1 MSLRG
6 ILLALWIFPSLPIC
20 LFRPFYGIILWTI
33 ISFTSVQWY
42 TFSAYSLPWAM
53 VVAIPTIVGSFLFG
67 RGWRNVLSV
76 QGSLMVVLWMWF
88 TVTTL
93 TAVDTPI
100 LADNAEWTWFRW
112 GFVTKVILMTIIAV
126 AVIDSF
132 ERLQTLVRVIAVC
145 FGIFVV
151 KCLPFLI
158 FQGGEDRVYGP
169 EKSMIADNNDFGLA
183 LNMTVPIF
191 FFLAQSETRPW
202 VKRLFWFLTV
212 ATVPAIFFTYS
223 RGALVGLVAITG
235 VMFLQL
241 KRRGILVPLFLVA
254 VSIAVLMAPD
264 KWKSRMDPTRQD
276 AMDGSAYSRI
286 NAWTFSWRLA
296 LDYPVTGGGF
306 DTFTKELF
314 VRYAPVARDVHGPHS
329 IYFGVLAEHGFPGLA
344 LYLTFVTSVLV
355 ALRRLVRWARMRGDD
370 LVANYA
376 NMFFIS
382 LVGFMI
388 SGFFLGRQYF
398 DYMFTIVAC
407 VIVLKSAA
415 TARWAAQ
422 DREDE
427 PPPEEGTDITTDVP
441 ASADGEAVAQW

>member
-1 MSLRG
+1 MPVRG
-6 ILLALWIFPSLPIC
+6 ILLALWIFPSLPLCI
-20 LFRPFYGIILWTI
+20 FRPFYGIVLWTI

-42 TFSAYSLPWAM
+42 TYSAYELPWAQL
-53 VVAIPTIVGSFLFG
+53 VAAPTIIGALVFG
-67 RGWRNVLSV
+67 RGWRNFLST
-76 QGSLMVVLWMWF
+76 QGMLMVLLWIWF

-100 LADNAEWTWFRW
+100 LSDNAEWTWYRW
-112 GFVTKVILMTIIAV
+112 GFVTKIMLMTVIAIAV
-126 AVIDSF
+126 LDSF
-132 ERLQTLVRVIAVC
+132 ERLRNLVLVIAGC

-158 FQGGEDRVYGP
+158 SQGGEDRVYGP

-183 LNMTVPIF
+183 LNMTMPLF
-191 FFLAQSETRPW
+191 FYLAQSETRPW
-202 VKRLFWFLTV
+202 AKRLFYFLTV

-223 RGALVGLVAITG
+223 RGALVGLVAVTG

-241 KRRGILVPLFLVA
+241 KQRRFLVPIFLVA
-254 VSIAVLMAPD
+254 VSVAVLMAPD
-264 KWKSRMDPTRQD
+264 KWKDRMDPTRQD

-296 LDYPVTGGGF
+296 CDYPVTGGGF

-314 VRYAPVARDVHGPHS
+314 LRYAPTPGDVHGPHS
-329 IYFGVLAEHGFPGLA
+329 IYFGVLAEHGFAGLA
-344 LYLTFVTSVLV
+344 LYVTFVLSCLV
-355 ALRRLVRWARMRGDD
+355 SLRRILRFARARGDD

-376 NMFFIS
+376 NMFTIS
-382 LVGFMI
+382 IIGFLI

-407 VIVLKSAA
+407 VIALKRTVAG
-415 TARWAAQ
+415 RWREQ
-422 DREDE
+422 DEE
-427 PPPEEGTDITTDVP
+427 AEAPPEEDADSMTGDPTP
-441 ASADGEAVAQW
+441 AHGEAVVQW

>member
-6 ILLALWIFPSLPIC
+6 LLLALWIFPSLPIC
-20 LFRPFYGIILWTI
+20 FFRPFYGIVLWTI
-33 ISFTSVQWY
+33 ISFTSIQWY
-42 TFSAYSLPWAM
+42 AWSAYEVPWAQ
-53 VVAIPTIVGSFLFG
+53 VVAVPTIAGAFAFG

-76 QGSLMVVLWMWF
+76 QAILLILLWMWF

-93 TAVDTPI
+93 TASDTPI
-100 LADNAEWTWFRW
+100 LADNAQWAWFRW
-112 GFVTKVILMTIIAV
+112 GFVTKVMLMTIIAV

-132 ERLQTLVRVIAVC
+132 EKLRTLVLVIAGC

-151 KCLPFLI
+151 KCLPFLVL
-158 FQGGEDRVYGP
+158 QGGENRVYGP

-183 LNMTVPIF
+183 LNMTLPLF
-191 FFLAQSETRPW
+191 FFLAQSETHPW
-202 VKRLFWFLTV
+202 AKRLFWFLAA

-241 KRRGILVPLFLVA
+241 KQRGILVPLFLVG

-296 LDYPVTGGGF
+296 CDYPVTGGGF
-306 DTFTKELF
+306 DTFTPELF
-314 VRYAPVARDVHGPHS
+314 LRYATNARDVHGPHS

-344 LYLTFVTSVLV
+344 LYLTFMASCMV
-355 ALRRLVRWARMRGDD
+355 ALRRLLRWARLRGDD

-376 NMFFIS
+376 NMFSTTMI
-382 LVGFMI
+382 GFLI
-388 SGFFLGRQYF
+388 SGIFLGRQYF

-407 VIVLKSAA
+407 VVALKRACHKRWEETPEPEPVMEQEAA
-415 TARWAAQ
+415 
-422 DREDE
+422 
-427 PPPEEGTDITTDVP
+427 
-441 ASADGEAVAQW
+441 